1 MWSYVRESRSMQRP
15 SNAIAGFLLIFSFL
29 GIRNAD
35 ARSTGY
41 YLQRGDSFKAV
52 KRCEEAQFYYS
63 KAEVKSLQTQD
74 KTYLAR
80 IYKGMGD
87 CYDITGKI
95 LFAKEFYVKSL
106 SFDGNQPDLALYVA
120 DYYYTLRM
128 YPQASRFFSVY
139 YEYFKDGKLK
149 NTTVKDTENIIK
161 YAVSLSASG
170 HPKNR
175 ENAQSV
181 IASGKKADVEDTEI
195 LRCYDTIDRAAL
207 KKPDPYERNKNEAIE
222 CFYPLLQKNPGEK
235 NLYLLF
241 IHYYREKNARR
252 EWAMRSFYLFGGEE
266 RFRWPAVLIHYTIE
280 EYERAL
286 VMAEEMEQNNMV
298 RNKADYYL
306 FMASLLYE
314 MGENYRAEQLEKKAL
329 KEDTGND

>member
-1 MWSYVRESRSMQRP
+1 MPQP
-15 SNAIAGFLLIFSFL
+15 NKAIILFL
-29 GIRNAD
+29 GIVSITWTPRIF
-35 ARSTGY
+35 ARSVGY
-41 YLQRGDSFKAV
+41 YLQKGDSFKAV

-120 DYYYTLRM
+120 DYYYALRM
-128 YPQASRFFSVY
+128 YPQSARFFSVY
-139 YEYFKDGKLK
+139 YEYFKDSKLK
-149 NTTVKDTENIIK
+149 NATIKDTENIIK

-170 HPKNR
+170 HPENG

-181 IASGKKADVEDTEI
+181 IASGKKVDVEDIEI
-195 LRCYDTIDRAAL
+195 EHCYDSIDRAAL
-207 KKPDPYERNKNEAIE
+207 KKPDPYEKNKNEAYD

-241 IHYYREKNARR
+241 IHYSTEKNARR

-266 RFRWPAVLIHYTIE
+266 RFRWPAVLIHYTLE

-286 VMAEEMEQNNMV
+286 VMMEEMEQNNMV
-298 RNKADYYL
+298 KNKADYYL

-314 MGENYRAEQLEKKAL
+314 MGENYRAEQLEKKAW